1 PGGQEGRSA
10 CPVFTSIINL
20 TMPKKNVSFSVKPGP
35 VNQNG
40 HLTFTSSWSSYTPV
54 RFPVNGDRD
63 FIAPFWTDLDNRR
76 NGHVYYK
83 QFTNGRVLQRAT
95 QDINTY
101 FPGLNFNADFVF
113 IATWYEIAY
122 YPTSGTVSLYVLI
135 SGSQMTFVINVPLFF
150 VFFLQ
155 AGYDTI
161 RSSYYY
167 TIPGSM
173 TPSATGPNSNFRL
186 GSNVKVVGPSKLTMD
201 RGLYF

>member
-1 PGGQEGRSA
+1 MAHQALLFLLLLGIGA
-10 CPVFTSIINL
+10 VTSQ
-20 TMPKKNVSFSVKPGP
+20 M
-35 VNQNG
+35 
-40 HLTFTSSWSSYTPV
+40 
-54 RFPVNGDRD
+54 NGDRD

-122 YPTSGTVSLYVLI
+122 YPTSGT
-135 SGSQMTFVINVPLFF
+135 
-150 VFFLQ
+150 

>member
-1 PGGQEGRSA
+1 MKWDTDSVY
-10 CPVFTSIINL
+10 C
-20 TMPKKNVSFSVKPGP
+20 NVYGLK

-40 HLTFTSSWSSYTPV
+40 HLTFTSSRSSYTPV

-83 QFTNGRVLQRAT
+83 QFTNGSVLQRAT

-122 YPTSGTVSLYVLI
+122 YPTSGTVSLCYSVFLI
-135 SGSQMTFVINVPLFF
+135 KQT
-150 VFFLQ
+150 
-155 AGYDTI
+155 
-161 RSSYYY
+161 
-167 TIPGSM
+167 
-173 TPSATGPNSNFRL
+173 
-186 GSNVKVVGPSKLTMD
+186 
-201 RGLYF
+201 